1 MLMLN
6 DYSKEYVKWY
16 NIVLDNFF
24 LSHIHYYCCFFYP
37 TLVLHVL
44 LSFTCVVAQLFRTQ
58 EGGGPDLLETASP
71 VSTYV

>member
-6 DYSKEYVKWY
+6 DYSKENVKWY

-37 TLVLHVL
+37 TLVLRTAVFHL
-44 LSFTCVVAQLFRTQ
+44 LLLTCFTQ